1 MSRRRRWIAVGVVV
15 AVAGCAPPD
24 DRETNTRG
32 DSVALIE
39 ELRLDPDVEGFS
51 TVSRIFVG
59 RRGAI
64 VVPLP
69 QDRQIR
75 WYDSTGKRIASVGRR
90 GIGPGEFENV
100 GAMGWKADTLWVFDA
115 RIRRVTYIAP
125 PGTILR
131 ADAPLAL
138 GATPFTPMHG
148 AFVQEISA
156 LSPDGSMLG
165 TARRV
170 TREGGELGLSP
181 TFIARIAP
189 GGSWDSLA
197 TPPVLEDPRWY
208 MEVAGLGRYLPF
220 GARPVVAHAADGS
233 RFAFLST
240 EVTGPE
246 GGNYTLSVFDADG
259 DTVFTRSYPFTGVPI
274 PRAAADSAVAAEARP
289 AGSATEGPA
298 DLDRRFQHVARERM
312 PPVYPPI
319 QSLVLG
325 GDDTIWLT
333 LHDSAG
339 VRRTLVLDRDG
350 DPVGV
355 VTMSTRSV
363 IRQATASR
371 VWVTETDADGLA
383 SVVRYRVMGIGAP
396 PEK

>member
-1 MSRRRRWIAVGVVV
+1 MSRRLWWAAAILVAVG
-15 AVAGCAPPD
+15 ACAPPD
-24 DRETNTRG
+24 DRAPLADG

-51 TVSRIFVG
+51 TVSRVFVG
-59 RRGAI
+59 RRGEI
-64 VVPLP
+64 IVPLP

-90 GIGPGEFENV
+90 GAGPGEFESV
-100 GAMGWKADTLWVFDA
+100 GAIGWKADTLWVFDG

-138 GATPFTPMHG
+138 EATPFTPMHG
-148 AFVQEISA
+148 IFLHGVSA
-156 LSPDGSMLG
+156 VRSDGSMLG
-165 TARRV
+165 SARRV
-170 TREGGELGLSP
+170 IQERGKSGLSSI
-181 TFIARIAP
+181 FIARITP
-189 GGSWDSLA
+189 GASWDSLV
-197 TPPVLEDPRWY
+197 TPPALEDPRWY
-208 MEVAGLGRYLPF
+208 MEVAGFGRPIPF
-220 GARPVVAHAADGS
+220 AAGPGVAHAADGS

-246 GGNYTLSVFDADG
+246 GGTYTLSLFDANG
-259 DTVFTRSYPFTGVPI
+259 DTLFVRSYPFTGVPI

-298 DLDRRFQHVARERM
+298 DLDRRFQNVARERM
-312 PPVYPPI
+312 PPVYPPTR
-319 QSLVLG
+319 SLVLG

-333 LHDSAG
+333 LHDSAD

-350 DPVGV
+350 EPVGT

-396 PEK
+396 PRK